1 MMTSTSRAHK
11 GMNTTRA
18 ILLSVIFASAAATA
32 DQSIADQYS
41 DSILYAKPVEFIPD
55 VWTATGAT
63 APPTYENSGHNN
75 NYTFIITGD
84 GVVVVN
90 SGSYQLAKALHD
102 EIREITS
109 QPVVLVINENGQ
121 GHAMLGN
128 SYWSDQGV
136 PILAH
141 ADAKKTIETEGGGSL
156 AQLKRIVKEKADD
169 SRVELPTQTLTDKYV
184 IELGDKVIE
193 VLWLGPSHSS
203 GDIVVWL
210 PNERLVISGDM
221 AFHERMLPIF
231 EETDTQL
238 WLESWERF
246 EALGALYV
254 IPGHGHPTNMA
265 QVGRYTRDYLLF
277 LRAEVQALLDAGDD
291 LEAAYQIDQS
301 RYAHLDTF
309 EELASRNAGRLF
321 EQMEF
326 E

>member
-1 MMTSTSRAHK
+1 MVTSTPFNGRWMIAARA
-11 GMNTTRA
+11 
-18 ILLSVIFASAAATA
+18 LLLASLIATGATNA
-32 DQSIADQYS
+32 DQSIADQYAE
-41 DSILYAKPVEFIPD
+41 SILYSKPVEFIPN

-63 APPTYENSGHNN
+63 APTTYENAGHNN
-75 NYTFIITGD
+75 NYTFIITGE

-90 SGSYQLAKALHD
+90 SGSYQLAEALHA
-102 EIREITS
+102 EIRAITE

-141 ADAKKTIETEGGGSL
+141 IDAKTTIEAHGGGSL
-156 AQLKRIVKEKADD
+156 AQLKRVVKEKADK
-169 SRVELPTQTLTDKYV
+169 SRVELPTQTLSDKHV
-184 IELGDKVIE
+184 IELGDKTIE

-210 PNERLVISGDM
+210 PNERLVVSGDM

-231 EETDTQL
+231 EETDTRL
-238 WLESWERF
+238 WLESWENF
-246 EALGALYV
+246 EALDALYV
-254 IPGHGHPTNMA
+254 VPGHGHPTNMA
-265 QVGRYTRDYLLF
+265 QVRRYTRDYLLF
-277 LRAEVQALLDAGDD
+277 LRAEVQTLLDEGDD
-291 LEAAYQIDQS
+291 LEAAYKIDQS
-301 RYAHLDTF
+301 RFAHLDTF
-309 EELASRNAGRLF
+309 VELSSRNAGRLF

>member
-1 MMTSTSRAHK
+1 MVTKTPGRVTK
-11 GMNTTRA
+11 LNF
-18 ILLSVIFASAAATA
+18 LAAAVFTLQLFPVSLHA
-32 DQSIADQYS
+32 DQSIPDQYP
-41 DSILYAKPVEFIPD
+41 DSVLYSKPIEVIPH
-55 VWTATGAT
+55 VWTAIGAT
-63 APPTYENSGHNN
+63 APQTYENSGHNN
-75 NYTFIITGD
+75 NYTFIVTGG

-90 SGSYQLAKALHD
+90 SGSYRLAEALHQ
-102 EIREITS
+102 EIRAVTDE
-109 QPVVLVINENGQ
+109 PVVLVINENGQ

-128 SYWSDQGV
+128 GYWADQGV

-141 ADAKKTIETEGGGSL
+141 VDAKDVIESSGGASL
-156 AQLKRIVKEKADD
+156 AQLKRITKEKAAC
-169 SRVELPTQTLTDKYV
+169 SRVQLPSETLEDRNV
-184 IELGDKVIE
+184 IEVGEKKIE
-193 VLWLGPSHSS
+193 VLWLGPSHSK

-210 PNERLVISGDM
+210 PDDRLVVSGDM

-231 EETDTQL
+231 EETDTRL

-265 QVGRYTRDYLLF
+265 QVRRYTRDYLVF
-277 LRAEVQALLDAGDD
+277 LRNAVQTLLDEGDD
-291 LEAAYQIDQS
+291 LEAAYKIDQS

-309 EELASRNAGRLF
+309 EELSSRNAGRLF